1 MNKGAENLDSYTCYY
16 KYSKRVFAP
25 NPLKT

>member
-25 NPLKT
+25 NLLKT

>member
-1 MNKGAENLDSYTCYY
+1 MNKGTENLDSYTCYY
-16 KYSKRVFAP
+16 KYGKRVFAP

>member
-25 NPLKT
+25 NSLKT

>member
-1 MNKGAENLDSYTCYY
+1 MNKGAENLDSYTCDY